1 VKLTRPTFNAD
12 HQILRAI
19 EAAKAAGL
27 RKYRVRRSGRET
39 IVEVDDG
46 GCEDNLASAIAKM
59 SADDE
64 D

>member
-1 VKLTRPTFNAD
+1 VKSPRPASNAD
-12 HQILRAI
+12 RQILRAI

-27 RKYRVRRSGRET
+27 RKYSVRRSGRET
-39 IVEVDDG
+39 IVDVNDDDG
-46 GCEDNLASAIAKM
+46 KDKLASAIDQM

>member
-1 VKLTRPTFNAD
+1 MNARPKAD
-12 HQILRAI
+12 SQILRAI

-27 RKYRVRRSGRET
+27 RKYIVRRSGRET
-39 IVEVDDG
+39 IVEVDNDSG
-46 GCEDNLASAIAKM
+46 EDRLAIAIDKM

>member
-1 VKLTRPTFNAD
+1 MKSPRSAAIAD
-12 HQILRAI
+12 QQILRAI

-27 RKYRVRRSGRET
+27 SRFRVRRSGRET

-46 GCEDNLASAIAKM
+46 GGEDKLASAIDQM

>member
-1 VKLTRPTFNAD
+1 MKSPRPASNAD
-12 HQILRAI
+12 RQILRAL

-27 RKYRVRRSGRET
+27 RKFSVRRSGRET
-39 IVEVDDG
+39 IVEVNDG
-46 GCEDNLASAIAKM
+46 GSEDKLADAIDQM